1 MFFLTR
7 EEQIKIKILTSLVLI
22 IGVIYMI
29 FAPNNL
35 PPQKA
40 VLDGNSQIEITI
52 DVPTSSDVLKNVEQV
67 KKFSPERV
75 FLNTSP
81 YEVLITCPGIG
92 PKTATRIIE
101 ERQISHFDDWRNFRD
116 RITGISTPQIEAL
129 KESGVRLFPPKDNAD
144 L

>member
-1 MFFLTR
+1 
-7 EEQIKIKILTSLVLI
+7 
-22 IGVIYMI
+22 MI
-29 FAPNNL
+29 SAPNNL
-35 PPQKA
+35 PPKKA

-52 DVPTSSDVLKNVEQV
+52 DVPTSSDELKKVEQV

-101 ERQISHFDDWRNFRD
+101 ERQISQFDDWRNFRD
-116 RITGISTPQIEAL
+116 RITGISTLQIEAL
-129 KESGVRLFPPKDNAD
+129 KQSGVRLFPPKDNAD